1 VTNATSPRRREYPV
15 FALTC
20 VSGPVTLGLPQLA
33 PTDIR
38 GAGLTLSFGKAVAVM
53 AKALFGHVVA
63 PAELRVVEE
72 NAILRAKVRRLEL
85 ELLDLRAQRDAAIAH
100 ELLSMAGDNAEPA
113 LA

>member
-1 VTNATSPRRREYPV
+1 
-15 FALTC
+15 LTC
-20 VSGPVTLGLPQLA
+20 VSGPVTLGIPQLA

-38 GAGLTLSFGKAVAVM
+38 GAEHFLSLGKAVAVM

-63 PAELRVVEE
+63 PAELRVAEE
-72 NAILRAKVRRLEL
+72 NAVLRAKVRRLEQEL
-85 ELLDLRAQRDAAIAH
+85 EELRAQRDAVIAH